1 VGLMML
7 AIAVSLVVALVAAD
21 LQLVAAR
28 GKRLS

>member
-1 VGLMML
+1 MML